1 MVGDC
6 KFWIGSSP
14 YLSMPLDAT
23 FVEEK
28 QLLFVADASRNE
40 CLCFN
45 MASKQI
51 KKLSYPGVSRPNSV
65 FTQMNEIFVKDDYGI
80 HKFAITEDVDG
91 HSSCT
96 YSNKVVGLEEVNC
109 AGLSGLTDEKGNVY
123 LLTVSVKDKLLYA
136 IDAQHSVMTST
147 HLPITGGRS
156 MQRMITCRPNLGYP
170 NNNTNF
176 SFYCSNIA
184 ENRISKCTVGF
195 KSMNFVKESAKVE
208 SDFLISGKRRGGGG
222 SNSSSSNRTK
232 NAFTQTYPRY
242 SQMAGLC
249 FDNDKNLFTSDSKER
264 TMYKF
269 DADYQF
275 EGRVNVVDHNGDK
288 QMIRFGGLEF
298 SPRYKS
304 VNKVHNLIGLI
315 RLIPYQISRIFCV
328 IACLH
333 FCRYNMFVATEVSKG
348 DSKVHI
354 LKAIN

>member
-51 KKLSYPGVSRPNSV
+51 KKISYPGVSRPNSV
-65 FTQMNEIFVKDDYGI
+65 FSQMNEIFVKDDYGI
-80 HKFAITEDVDG
+80 HKFSITEDMDG
-91 HSSCT
+91 QSSCT
-96 YSNKVVGLEEVNC
+96 YANKVVSLEETNC
-109 AGLSGLTDEKGNVY
+109 AGLSGLTDETGNVY

-136 IDAQHSVMTST
+136 IDAQHSVMTSIS
-147 HLPITGGRS
+147 LPITGSRS
-156 MQRMITCRPNLGYP
+156 TQRMVTCRPNLSQYP
-170 NNNTNF
+170 NNNNQF

-184 ENRISKCTVGF
+184 ENRVTKCTVGF
-195 KSMNFVKESAKVE
+195 KSMNFIKSGVKVE
-208 SDFLISGKRRGGGG
+208 SDFLISGRRGGR
-222 SNSSSSNRTK
+222 SSSSSSTRTR

-249 FDNDKNLFTSDSKER
+249 FDNDNNLFTSDSKER
-264 TMYKF
+264 TLYKF

-275 EGRVNVVDHNGDK
+275 EGRVNVVDQNGDK

-304 VNKVHNLIGLI
+304 VNKMHNLI
-315 RLIPYQISRIFCV
+315 RLIR
-328 IACLH
+328 L
-333 FCRYNMFVATEVSKG
+333 
-348 DSKVHI
+348 I
-354 LKAIN
+354 LY